1 MYNIKKLYILLLI
14 CLILSACS
22 EKLDSSDND
31 NLKSNIDNKS
41 ISNYDEIE
49 NNYTRISENIVLE
62 KDISSV
68 EIKDKDFNIIPVKIK
83 SFDFDKFSSMLFNNT
98 IPIVNNEDSFT
109 TYTYEDKELIIYE
122 GSITYKT
129 SLSNYINEIIITDD
143 LPSKNI
149 DNFKKDSLEFMTK
162 RQAIDKATE
171 FLDKLEISYLKEPK
185 VYALDVNTLIKEQDL
200 YQKEIEQDDWFKE
213 MQQKGKIKLKDEWK
227 TSDECYYLFFDVSLE
242 NTKIYPNSYTIQE
255 SNGFPVDGSKIEIMI
270 SQDGIIYCDIGV
282 IYEKIN
288 SETKHAKIISLD
300 DMLDIVSEKYNQIIL
315 ENPITIKNISL
326 QYCVVPTK
334 IDRDSSGTI
343 INQEFEM
350 VPAWILNTVQT
361 VNARGKTIKENIDII
376 INAQTGDFIE

>member
-62 KDISSV
+62 KDINSV

-143 LPSKNI
+143 VPSKNI

>member
-62 KDISSV
+62 KDINSV

-143 LPSKNI
+143 VPSKNI

-270 SQDGIIYCDIGV
+270 SQDGII
-282 IYEKIN
+282 
-288 SETKHAKIISLD
+288 
-300 DMLDIVSEKYNQIIL
+300 
-315 ENPITIKNISL
+315 
-326 QYCVVPTK
+326 
-334 IDRDSSGTI
+334 
-343 INQEFEM
+343 
-350 VPAWILNTVQT
+350 
-361 VNARGKTIKENIDII
+361 
-376 INAQTGDFIE
+376 

>member
-1 MYNIKKLYILLLI
+1 MYNIKKLYILLFI

-31 NLKSNIDNKS
+31 NSISNIDNKS

-62 KDISSV
+62 KDINSI
-68 EIKDKDFNIIPVKIK
+68 EIKDKNFNIIPVKIK

-98 IPIVNNEDSFT
+98 IPIVNNEDSFS

-143 LPSKNI
+143 VPSKNI

-255 SNGFPVDGSKIEIMI
+255 SNGFPVDGSKIKIMI
-270 SQDGIIYCDIGV
+270 SKDGIIYCDIGV

>member
-1 MYNIKKLYILLLI
+1 MYNIKKLYILLFI

-31 NLKSNIDNKS
+31 NSISNIDNKS

-62 KDISSV
+62 KDINSI
-68 EIKDKDFNIIPVKIK
+68 EIKDKNFNIIPVKIK

-98 IPIVNNEDSFT
+98 IPIVNNEDSFS

-143 LPSKNI
+143 VPSKNI

-255 SNGFPVDGSKIEIMI
+255 SNGFPVDGSKIKIMI
-270 SQDGIIYCDIGV
+270 SKDGIIYCDIGV

-288 SETKHAKIISLD
+288 SETKHAKIISID